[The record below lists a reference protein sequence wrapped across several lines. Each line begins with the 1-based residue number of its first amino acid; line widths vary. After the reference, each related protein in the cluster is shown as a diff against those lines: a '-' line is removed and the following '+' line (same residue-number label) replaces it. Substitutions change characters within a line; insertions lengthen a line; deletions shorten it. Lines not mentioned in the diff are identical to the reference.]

1 MIGRSALAVLA
12 LWLAAC
18 SSGQETSEAK
28 VDVGSSNIG
37 RKDACE
43 MMTLADVQEVYGH
56 PMKKAERNIGASG
69 PSADVS
75 MCTYQSE
82 DALHVATLMVTVSKA
97 TTGMLASRDAYA
109 LSAEKDVPAE
119 LRKELAV
126 EKVEFQG
133 HPALWQAGQLKV
145 FKNGVMASVLADPA
159 SGKDAKQ
166 TIEAIMVK
174 VVPRI

>member
-1 MIGRSALAVLA
+1 MIARSALGVLA
-12 LWLAAC
+12 VCVAAC
-18 SSGQETSEAK
+18 SSGPEKSDAK
-28 VDVGSSNIG
+28 VDVGSSNIA

-56 PMKKAERNIGASG
+56 PMKKADRNMGVSG

-82 DALHVATLMVTVSKA
+82 DALHLATLMVTVSKSTA
-97 TTGMLASRDAYA
+97 GMLASRDAYA
-109 LSAEKDVPAE
+109 LSAERDVPAE
-119 LRKELAV
+119 LRKDLAV

-145 FKNGVMASVLADPA
+145 FKGGVMASVLADAA

-166 TIEAIMVK
+166 TIEAIMAK
-174 VVPRI
+174 VVPRM